1 MTNVTYNRSQ
11 IQIVTTTFG
20 QTVVGLDDYGS
31 RVGSNWS
38 STFAPVDEP
47 HSYDMERVYISRPLV
62 PCQQLVRVFD
72 HWVYPSGRSKYAV
85 YRDEYQY
92 ANGTVSVFGSVSYPD
107 GYPFDVESRLDAK
120 LASKIRSAS
129 ASLLVTAGEA
139 GETIYMLR
147 DAIRRLSGFCWSLY
161 KKQWMRAARF
171 LFPRVPAKTVRYHA
185 RKFRKNH
192 RGPTHRISY
201 AKTLLEYE
209 FGWRPLA
216 NDIESLQDALVAL
229 MFKSRPVKVKAKTKT
244 LAQLKLTNMAASV
257 NTLVRV
263 DRKTLWIEA
272 AITPLATAGLTF
284 PDLITAIYNLIPF
297 SFVVDWAWN
306 LNSFLDTWA
315 TKTQVKPLFTQRS
328 YLETYEVSGFTY
340 TGPKGYDRWYFTSDN
355 GTRHS
360 VVRYKRDA
368 IVPGWEL
375 ATPPV
380 TLPKMVE
387 FRHLADTLALCRER
401 FRHITFTH

>member
-1 MTNVTYNRSQ
+1 MTHYTYDRSSR
-11 IQIVTTTFG
+11 QIVSTIFG
-20 QTVVGLDDYGS
+20 RGTVGLDDYGS
-31 RVGSNWS
+31 RIGDNWS
-38 STFAPVDEP
+38 SASAPVDEP
-47 HSYDMERVYISRPLV
+47 HAYSLVKVFRNFPLTD
-62 PCQQLVRVFD
+62 CQQLVRVFD
-72 HWVYPSGRSKYAV
+72 HWSYPPGRSKIAV
-85 YRDEYQY
+85 YRDEFRY
-92 ANGTVSVFGSVSYPD
+92 ARGTVSTFGSVSFPD
-107 GYPFDVESRLDAK
+107 GYPSNVESRLNAK
-120 LASKIRSAS
+120 LASKIRSAA

-161 KKQWMRAARF
+161 KKQWRRAARF
-171 LFPRVPAKTVRYHA
+171 LFPRVPAKTVYYHA

-192 RGPTHRISY
+192 RSASHRTSY

-216 NDIESLQDALVAL
+216 KDIESMQDALVAV

-244 LAQLKLTNMAASV
+244 MTQMKLTGMTASV
-257 NTLVRV
+257 NTLVRT

-272 AITPLATAGLTF
+272 AITPFATAGLTF
-284 PDLITAIYNLIPF
+284 PDLITAMYNLIPF

-315 TKTQVKPLFTQRS
+315 TKTQVRPLYTQRS

-340 TGPKGYDRWYFTSDN
+340 VGPKGYDRWYFTSDN
-355 GTRHS
+355 GTRHNS
-360 VVRYKRDA
+360 VRYERAK

-375 ATPPV
+375 AMPPFTPH
-380 TLPKMVE
+380 KMVE

-401 FRHITFTH
+401 FRHITFRN